1 VGRLRDDTLFYQG
14 RLYTMAQHGF
24 ARDKSFQIEQVT
36 ETSATLRLRA
46 DQATREQYPSEF
58 VLEAA
63 YELQPNALGARF
75 VVRNPGPEL
84 LPASFGVHPAFR
96 WPLGPDGDKS
106 SYTIRFDKDEAP
118 GIRRLKNG
126 LLQKKVHASPIR
138 RTILPLSESLFQDD
152 AIIILGGVRGVPRAK
167 CPTCMDRLLRFGC
180 MVEKPGEL
188 RMH

>member
-1 VGRLRDDTLFYQG
+1 
-14 RLYTMAQHGF
+14 MAQHGF

-167 CPTCMDRLLRFGC
+167 CPTCMDRLLRFWC
-180 MVEKPGEL
+180 VVEKPGEL